1 MLLCDILLIPSPL
14 FFLVY
19 EMGMI
24 ISTDDR
30 MMGNWLV
37 TESESQSMVVI
48 KNNELM
54 GNMYFIT

>member
-1 MLLCDILLIPSPL
+1 MLLCDILLIPSHM

>member
-1 MLLCDILLIPSPL
+1 MPLCDILLIPSPL

-19 EMGMI
+19 EMGII
-24 ISTDDR
+24 ISIDDR

>member
-1 MLLCDILLIPSPL
+1 MPLCDILLIPSPL
-14 FFLVY
+14 FFLICEV
-19 EMGMI
+19 GII
-24 ISTDDR
+24 ISIDDR

-48 KNNELM
+48 KNDEPM

>member
-1 MLLCDILLIPSPL
+1 M